1 MTDHRNDS
9 DKAKLELE
17 ALERAETAEQRGRR
31 QVWEQQVGESPRAF
45 FAFRLYRDLTEKRTL
60 AKVAQTL
67 GCSSTNV
74 ERWARRW
81 NWVNRSYEFDLVEEE
96 RLRQQ
101 MSRER
106 IAHRRRQ
113 IQIGQALQSVAV
125 AGLREWQAR
134 LEQRLPLNLLPD
146 QIATLLKLGDDLEAR
161 GLGEDEGAGR
171 FTRIVVNLT
180 DAPPLADAEGAT
192 IPQMPLE

>member
-1 MTDHRNDS
+1 M
-9 DKAKLELE
+9 
-17 ALERAETAEQRGRR
+17 
-31 QVWEQQVGESPRAF
+31 P
-45 FAFRLYRDLTEKRTL
+45 
-60 AKVAQTL
+60 
-67 GCSSTNV
+67 
-74 ERWARRW
+74 
-81 NWVNRSYEFDLVEEE
+81 
-96 RLRQQ
+96 
-101 MSRER
+101 
-106 IAHRRRQ
+106 Q

-180 DAPPLADAEGAT
+180 DAPPLADSEEAT